1 MESTQRQIFLHACR
15 PQRKFVDRFSLILAH
30 LRVSTKSGHKATL
43 GQLSRRREDGVDQ
56 ECLLNLDRGLRSD
69 GEGEAAVRREK
80 REGEERKG
88 EFVTPYEGYFALSFG
103 YHQKG

>member
-1 MESTQRQIFLHACR
+1 M
-15 PQRKFVDRFSLILAH
+15 
-30 LRVSTKSGHKATL
+30 
-43 GQLSRRREDGVDQ
+43 DQ